1 MTRFFVNRPTLSL
14 VIYLV
19 LIIGGIFGFIN
30 LPLDLLPK
38 FTLPSVSV
46 IIQYPGA
53 SPEDVEKNVVDVV
66 ESTITSTSQNGL
78 GVITVTF
85 KYGTDVDKATLD
97 VKDRLNF
104 ISAFLPEDAS
114 DPLILKFDI
123 EQFPV
128 VIATVNTTE
137 EGFDIREWAEEF
149 LVDELQRV
157 EGVGLVQIWGS
168 IYNRGLKISGGGYSG
183 W

>member
-19 LIIGGIFGFIN
+19 LIIGGIFGFMN
-30 LPLDLLPK
+30 LPVDLLPK

-66 ESTITSTSQNGL
+66 ESNLSILENIDRITSTSQNGL

-104 ISAFLPEDAS
+104 ISASLPEDAS

-123 EQFPV
+123 QQFPV
-128 VIATVNTTE
+128 VIATVNATE
-137 EGFDIREWAEEF
+137 EGFDIRGWAEEF

-157 EGVGLVQIWGS
+157 EGVGLVQIWGEGRR
-168 IYNRGLKISGGGYSG
+168 RG
-183 W
+183 